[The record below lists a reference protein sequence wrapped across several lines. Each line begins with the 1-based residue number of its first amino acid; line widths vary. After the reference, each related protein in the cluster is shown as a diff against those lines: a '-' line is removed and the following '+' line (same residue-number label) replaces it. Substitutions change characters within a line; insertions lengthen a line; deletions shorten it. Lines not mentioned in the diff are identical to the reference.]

1 MHSASRFSTASA
13 FLSTADSFANTR
25 FSYFCSSF
33 LRSLVSFS
41 SSFFVR
47 RDSSFTSNKA
57 SLFLVSAVFRA
68 SSMMLLALSSAVP
81 TISASFWILL
91 FTATLQVTGTAIS
104 SATTTATIATIIV
117 VVTGA
122 PPYLV
127 FIVQIQQYKFIF
139 FSYLCQVF
147 QDNCLNIF
155 PIFNYCSF
163 CSQ

>member
-1 MHSASRFSTASA
+1 
-13 FLSTADSFANTR
+13 
-25 FSYFCSSF
+25 
-33 LRSLVSFS
+33 
-41 SSFFVR
+41 
-47 RDSSFTSNKA
+47 
-57 SLFLVSAVFRA
+57 
-68 SSMMLLALSSAVP
+68 MMLLALSSAVP

-155 PIFNYCSF
+155 PIFNYYSF